1 MGDFALACGF
11 KAPASI
17 LAECAGTAKVSGM
30 SRRAR
35 RKKGAGKT
43 PWIGKLLFGLGALL
57 MLVIGFGYSGL
68 RAYLHSEGFR
78 KFLSAEVSRAG
89 KVDGAFDP
97 FKWDGLAV
105 QTPGFHA
112 IGAGVMAGI
121 EADQIDTEVGFGG
134 LGRGVWEVRATRIS
148 RLEIDLDLTKKEEPA
163 PTGPAERKREVMKEQ
178 PGWVP
183 SKVELESLD
192 IGEISVKA
200 KTPSGEVSARGLS
213 LKVTPDRG
221 KNAFKGEVLGGT
233 IVSPL
238 EGMPEIRV
246 ERINGTYRDGSAFIT
261 KAEFS
266 AWEDARIK
274 AFGEWDSRS
283 QGYSFEGDIE
293 GVKCAELLNE
303 NWARRLTGDVT
314 STFSIDNI
322 RGSMAAAGEMK
333 ILNGTLTAL
342 PMLDS
347 LAAYADTRRFRI
359 LQLNE
364 ARTKWR
370 WANGEIILSD
380 IAMGSEGLIR
390 LEGDLTIRGEAIDGR
405 FRLGL
410 IPGTLANIPGAET
423 KVFIPG
429 THGLLWTPVHVTG
442 TLDDP
447 EEDLT
452 ERLIEAA
459 GMRMFES
466 LPETGE
472 MALRFTQKA
481 IGEDPGGAIGKGLEL
496 LEKGGTL
503 IDKGGKIIGKG
514 KEILG
519 TGSDVIEK
527 GEEAIDAAGGILDG
541 VLGGGGI
548 FGPKAPKVPI
558 PPTEEIPIPDPVE
571 EGD

>member
-1 MGDFALACGF
+1 M
-11 KAPASI
+11 
-17 LAECAGTAKVSGM
+17 AKLSRM

-35 RKKGAGKT
+35 RKKGAGNT

-57 MLVIGFGYSGL
+57 ILAIGFGYSGL

-78 KFLSAEVSRAG
+78 KFLSAEVSRAA
-89 KVDGAFDP
+89 KVEGAFDP

-112 IGAGVMAGI
+112 SGTGVMAGI

-148 RLEIDLDLTKKEEPA
+148 RLEVNLDLTKKEEPA
-163 PTGPAERKREVMKEQ
+163 PTAPAEKKEEVMKQQ

-183 SKVELESLD
+183 SEVELESLE
-192 IGEISVKA
+192 IGEIAVKA
-200 KTPSGEVSARGLS
+200 KAPSGVVSASGLS
-213 LKVTPDRG
+213 LKVTPDKG

-246 ERINGTYRDGSAFIT
+246 DRIDGAYRDGSAFIT

-283 QGYSFEGDIE
+283 NGYAFEGDVE

-303 NWARRLTGDVT
+303 NWARRLTGDVS
-314 STFSIDNI
+314 STFTIDNI
-322 RGSMAAAGEMK
+322 RGSMAAAGDLR

-370 WANGEIILSD
+370 WANGEIVLSD

-442 TLDDP
+442 TLDNP

-496 LEKGGTL
+496 LGKGGRL
-503 IDKGGKIIGKG
+503 IEGGGDIIGKG
-514 KEILG
+514 KDLINKGE
-519 TGSDVIEK
+519 DVIDK
-527 GEEAIDAAGGILDG
+527 GEKAIDAAGDILDG
-541 VLGGGGI
+541 VLGGGGLLS
-548 FGPKAPKVPI
+548 PKVPK
-558 PPTEEIPIPDPVE
+558 PPTEEIPFPEPVE
-571 EGD
+571 IK

>member
-1 MGDFALACGF
+1 
-11 KAPASI
+11 
-17 LAECAGTAKVSGM
+17 M

-57 MLVIGFGYSGL
+57 ILAIGFGYSGL

-78 KFLSAEVSRAG
+78 KFLSAEVSRAA
-89 KVDGAFDP
+89 KVEGAFDP

-112 IGAGVMAGI
+112 IGTGVMAGI
-121 EADQIDTEVGFGG
+121 KADQIDTEVGFGG

-148 RLEIDLDLTKKEEPA
+148 RLEIEMDLSKKEEPA
-163 PTGPAERKREVMKEQ
+163 PTEPAERKREVMKQQ

-183 SKVELESLD
+183 SEVELESLE
-192 IGEISVKA
+192 IGEIAVRA
-200 KTPSGEVSARGLS
+200 KTPSGEVSASGLS
-213 LKVTPDRG
+213 LNVTPDKG
-221 KNAFKGEVLGGT
+221 KNAFKGEVSGGT

-246 ERINGTYRDGSAFIT
+246 RRISGTYRDGSAFIT

-266 AWEDARIK
+266 AWEDAHIK

-283 QGYSFEGDIE
+283 GSYSFEGDVE

-303 NWARRLTGDVT
+303 NWARRMTGDVS
-314 STFSIDNI
+314 STFSVDNI
-322 RGSMAAAGEMK
+322 RGSMAAAGELK

-364 ARTKWR
+364 ARAKWR
-370 WANGEIILSD
+370 WANGEIVLSD

-390 LEGDLTIRGEAIDGR
+390 LEGDLTIRGKAIDGR
-405 FRLGL
+405 LRLGL
-410 IPGTLANIPGAET
+410 IPGTLSNIPGAET

-447 EEDLT
+447 QEDLT

-496 LEKGGTL
+496 LEKSGTL
-503 IDKGGKIIGKG
+503 IEKGGKMIGKGRDIIGKG
-514 KEILG
+514 A
-519 TGSDVIEK
+519 DVIEQ
-527 GEEAIDAAGGILDG
+527 GEKAIDTASGLLDG
-541 VLGGGGI
+541 VLGGGGL
-548 FGPKAPKVPI
+548 FRPKLPT
-558 PPTEEIPIPDPVE
+558 PPTEEFPPPVE
-571 EGD
+571 KEE